1 MKEKLKVV
9 WLCHFSNNEIN
20 ALFHSNHNEFSPWIN
35 LLLSLFEKRQN
46 IELYVVAP
54 NIFVNADTVFIKNG
68 IHYHFYSF
76 YKKYIPFVFY
86 RIYNRFFPSEYRNIQ
101 VKIYKIIKQINPDII
116 HLHGAENPYYSIGII
131 NLIEEFPTLL
141 TIQGFAMNSSLRNR
155 KISKCIQIENKII
168 SLMKNIAVRT
178 IEMEK
183 IVLTINPNATIFHH
197 NYAVTIPTVQKETN
211 ATYDIIY
218 FARITK
224 DKGLEDLLKAVAM
237 VKKEKSDITLHIIGN
252 GNKSF
257 QKYLLNLVK
266 KLDIEAN
273 VVWVGFLKNQQDVF
287 NYVVKAKICVLPTYH
302 DVIPGTI
309 IESMFMKIPVIAYAV
324 GGIPELNETNQ
335 NILLVEKNNISELA
349 HNILQLIKNPL
360 MQEELGENAFNY
372 IRKKVDNEKVVDDII
387 QIYQTILN
395 NV

>member
-1 MKEKLKVV
+1 M
-9 WLCHFSNNEIN
+9 
-20 ALFHSNHNEFSPWIN
+20 
-35 LLLSLFEKRQN
+35 
-46 IELYVVAP
+46 
-54 NIFVNADTVFIKNG
+54 
-68 IHYHFYSF
+68 
-76 YKKYIPFVFY
+76 
-86 RIYNRFFPSEYRNIQ
+86 
-101 VKIYKIIKQINPDII
+101 
-116 HLHGAENPYYSIGII
+116 
-131 NLIEEFPTLL
+131 
-141 TIQGFAMNSSLRNR
+141 
-155 KISKCIQIENKII
+155 
-168 SLMKNIAVRT
+168 
-178 IEMEK
+178 
-183 IVLTINPNATIFHH
+183 
-197 NYAVTIPTVQKETN
+197 
-211 ATYDIIY
+211 
-218 FARITK
+218 
-224 DKGLEDLLKAVAM
+224 
-237 VKKEKSDITLHIIGN
+237 
-252 GNKSF
+252 
-257 QKYLLNLVK
+257 NLVK